1 MMHPLWAAL
10 ALTCLQLCPAA
21 DIKPQIASLAFATNN
36 PTLTTIALEK
46 PFCMFEGA
54 ASATLPSKIY
64 LYVMM
69 DSVEARVA
77 PVLDNGSHPLRTT
90 VQQAAGGRRG
100 PYWAAAFSAARCEDL
115 PRLQDAGDPARA
127 PQILDAYLFRVGG
140 NTTCMWDPN
149 YAGVCNPPLAKKT
162 GYRFK
167 YVLVNTTS
175 NSAEDQSLWSD
186 PIRTK
191 RALPWSHLDTWP
203 GRRSGSMIVITS
215 ILSSLAFVLLVGLAA
230 AITYRILASDGSE
243 VETRHASQV
252 TQEAASGAPYSSAS
266 RGVAPERAE
275 AYAGNLPC

>member
-10 ALTCLQLCPAA
+10 ALSCLQLCPAA
-21 DIKPQIASLAFATNN
+21 QIKPQIASLAFATNN

-46 PFCMFEGA
+46 PFCMFDGA
-54 ASATLPSKIY
+54 GPAQLPSEIY

-69 DSVEARVA
+69 DSADA
-77 PVLDNGSHPLRTT
+77 HPVLDNGSRPLRTT
-90 VQQAAGGRRG
+90 FQQAAGGRRG
-100 PYWAAAFSAARCEDL
+100 PYWAATFSVPRCEDL
-115 PRLQDAGDPARA
+115 PRLWDAGDPARA

-140 NTTCMWDPN
+140 DTACMWDPDFSG
-149 YAGVCNPPLAKKT
+149 ACNPPLAGET

-175 NSAEDQSLWSD
+175 GSVVDQSLWSD

-191 RALPWSHLDTWP
+191 RTLSWSRVDTWP

-215 ILSSLAFVLLVGLAA
+215 ILSSLMFVLLVGLAA
-230 AITYRILASDGSE
+230 AVTCRVLGSDGSE
-243 VETRHASQV
+243 VETRHVSQV
-252 TQEAASGAPYSSAS
+252 SQEAAPGASYSSAS

-275 AYAGNLPC
+275 AYVGNLPG